1 MDDDAVKKQQTH
13 RRRSK
18 HSRRKSSAKPR
29 GQLQTNEP
37 GFGFSSGTIAQSP
50 LSEPSAAQSSNTGD
64 AKEADTADRAL
75 SVGTQGFKQQ
85 TEDALQ
91 PAQTKGDEKS
101 QSEHHEH
108 HPRSQHH
115 QPHEQDSRKKSEERK
130 KQEEA
135 QPGGFT
141 RIPTPKP
148 VERSSALPTGPWE
161 PMPRGVVGSSVDMG
175 RLQVALLSAITV
187 VMTALIGAAFLA
199 SVTAFG
205 SAVRRCTSAACNR
218 HRALLAECLNES
230 VHPCRDF
237 YGHVCSRWDAAQ
249 DGPLT
254 AAIYQ
259 QFMTKVATR
268 ALHLSVPPKEQT
280 AAEKA
285 AGLYQS
291 CALVYIHNVSHVT
304 EVRGLLA
311 AFGIH
316 WPHLSNASRLLPIFF
331 SMSASWSWASVLQ
344 FVATRRGHVHV
355 RPSSFYASL
364 LRQRQL
370 MLENDAE
377 HKFYKQYYDAM
388 VATFIQ
394 GVAKTLSYD
403 QLVELE
409 NRIVLNLTT
418 ALSVPYSNPLENITS
433 AAIANLS
440 SSVYSASEWEKQL
453 RATFNASEHGTFTFT
468 IEYYEFFQHFFKL
481 VASLS
486 ESTMAN
492 YIGWAVAQAL
502 SLLASRQLTALY
514 FLSDTWASRGHM
526 LFCADVTYRYV
537 GVALLAE
544 HLRHEVTE
552 DVLSDV
558 LSVESTVQATFRERL
573 AYSAWAS
580 VVPKNVLEEEWL
592 EQSLQMVKVN
602 DAEALENMDQH
613 IPDMGEN
620 FFENI
625 RLVAEHRRSNRV
637 NASAIDSEDIG
648 NAHIS
653 VYDHARFALLP
664 VALEMPFYGIDALP
678 ATKYAILGNEVAY
691 ALSSVVLDD
700 VRTYH
705 SRLQTTFTHK
715 LVCFFNRQVL
725 LSRIEPH
732 QMQLIKRV
740 TSVRTLLSAL
750 TNASSNGR
758 PTKLLGYEALTDAQM
773 LLIFWCIVHC
783 GSRDG
788 RRMCNAPLAL
798 VEEFAEAFRCEHGAA
813 MQSGRDC
820 TII

>member
-29 GQLQTNEP
+29 GQH
-37 GFGFSSGTIAQSP
+37 
-50 LSEPSAAQSSNTGD
+50 
-64 AKEADTADRAL
+64 
-75 SVGTQGFKQQ
+75 
-85 TEDALQ
+85 
-91 PAQTKGDEKS
+91 PAQTKGEEKS
-101 QSEHHEH
+101 QSEHHAH
-108 HPRSQHH
+108 HPRSEHH
-115 QPHEQDSRKKSEERK
+115 QPHEPDSRTKQQERT
-130 KQEEA
+130 KQEKVR
-135 QPGGFT
+135 PDGFT
-141 RIPTPKP
+141 RIPTPQP
-148 VERSSALPTGPWE
+148 AVEHTSTPPTGPGA
-161 PMPRGVVGSSVDMG
+161 PMAAGVVASAVDMG

-249 DGPLT
+249 DGPLA

-280 AAEKA
+280 AMEKA

-304 EVRGLLA
+304 EVRGLLV

-316 WPHLSNASRLLPIFF
+316 WPQLSNASRLLSIFL

-344 FVATRRGHVHV
+344 FVATRRGHVNV

-403 QLVELE
+403 QLMELE
-409 NRIVLNLTT
+409 NKIVLNLTT
-418 ALSVPYSNPLENITS
+418 ALSVPYSNPLKNITS

-440 SSVYSASEWEKQL
+440 SNVYPASEWEKL
-453 RATFNASEHGTFTFT
+453 LGAAFISASEQGTFTFT

-486 ESTMAN
+486 ENTMA
-492 YIGWAVAQAL
+492 YYVGWAVAQAL

-526 LFCADVTYRYV
+526 LFCAEVTHRYV

-544 HLRHEVTE
+544 HLRHDVTE
-552 DVLSDV
+552 DVLNDV
-558 LSVESTVQATFRERL
+558 LSVEAAVQASFRERL
-573 AYSAWAS
+573 AGSAWAS

-602 DAEALENMDQH
+602 DAEALEDMGLH
-613 IPDMGEN
+613 FPDMGEN
-620 FFENI
+620 VFENI
-625 RLVAEHRRSNRV
+625 RLVTEHRRYNRG

-664 VALEMPFYGIDALP
+664 VALEMPFYGVDALP

-691 ALSSVVLDD
+691 ALSSVILDN
-700 VRTYH
+700 VRAYH
-705 SRLQTTFTHK
+705 SRLQMTFTHK

-750 TNASSNGR
+750 ANTSSNGR

-773 LLIFWCIVHC
+773 LLIFWCIVQC

-798 VEEFAEAFRCEHGAA
+798 VEEFAEAFHCEHGAA

-820 TII
+820 AAI